1 MLGVIAAA
9 AGVSVGLLVW
19 LALAWWRHLPARAGV
34 LPVGVPLPLWWRLLA
49 PAGSV
54 FGHTLGRR
62 FSGRARH
69 RLEAQL
75 RQAGWHHR
83 LPANDVLG
91 MQGAAALAAAAL
103 MGGLG
108 VVSLGLEVQIALVVA
123 LAAAGI
129 GQALPR
135 LWLRDQAR
143 SRQRAIAR
151 ALPFVLDMVT
161 LCVEGGLNLQ
171 GALQQAAEKGAERAM
186 REELQHTLADIR
198 TGLPRAEALRQLAQ
212 RTGVPT
218 VRLWVTAMIQAES
231 LGMSLAPI
239 LRAQADQ
246 RRAERF
252 LVAEKLAMQAPVK
265 MLLPLVTCIFPCTFI
280 VLGFP
285 IVIKL
290 IGVFG

>member
-1 MLGVIAAA
+1 MLTLIAATT
-9 AGVSVGLLVW
+9 GVSVGLAVW
-19 LALAWWRHLPARAGV
+19 IVLAWWRRLPTRAG
-34 LPVGVPLPLWWRLLA
+34 LMPQGVPLPLWWRMLA
-49 PAGSV
+49 PVGAVCGQR
-54 FGHTLGRR
+54 LGRWQ
-62 FSGRARH
+62 GARARH
-69 RLEAQL
+69 RLELHL
-75 RQAGWHHR
+75 RQAGWQHR
-83 LPANDVLG
+83 LPVEDVLG
-91 MQGAAALAAAAL
+91 MQGAAALAGAAVMGAFALIGLALPTVVGLVLAAAL
-103 MGGLG
+103 
-108 VVSLGLEVQIALVVA
+108 
-123 LAAAGI
+123 I

-143 SRQRAIAR
+143 ARQRAVAR

-171 GALQQAAEKGAERAM
+171 GALQQAAEKGADRVM
-186 REELQHTLADIR
+186 REELQHTLTDIR
-198 TGLPRAEALRQLAQ
+198 TGVPRAEALRQLAQ

-246 RRAERF
+246 RRTERF
-252 LVAEKLAMQAPVK
+252 LQAEKLAMQAPVK